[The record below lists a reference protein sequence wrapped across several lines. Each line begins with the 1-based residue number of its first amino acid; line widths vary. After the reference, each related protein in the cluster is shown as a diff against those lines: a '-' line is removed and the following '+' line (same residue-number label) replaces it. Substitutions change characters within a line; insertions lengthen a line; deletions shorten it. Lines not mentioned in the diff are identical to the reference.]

1 MRIKQIGL
9 IGIFGVVLSAWGQT
23 LQPVTT
29 RAFDNRRSAVNTG
42 ETILTRDNVLAKGV
56 RRVTII
62 PVFGDARGTE
72 SQPLILPGVKL
83 KDGST
88 HDVMVL
94 PSMAKYC
101 PRGRMRKRALRC
113 GRQVSAG
120 RSTVAPRLMCT

>member
-29 RAFDNRRSAVNTG
+29 RAFDNRRSGVNTG
-42 ETILTRDNVLAKGV
+42 ETILTRDNVLAKGI

-94 PSMAKYC
+94 PSMANIV
-101 PRGRMRKRALRC
+101 RGVECGNGRC
-113 GRQVSAG
+113 VVADKSRQADQ
-120 RSTVAPRLMCT
+120 RWRRD